1 MWPWRPWGAGGW
13 EGEKA
18 WGWGAVAGGALG
30 RLVGPGCLC
39 WPGQSSVRSVGTH
52 RMPDAAAEALSP
64 GLVVWTEADGTPPPP
79 PCRPHCHPSPQPPL
93 SPGHTQASE
102 HAHNRR
108 GHNCQHPWSHGP
120 STALT
125 LITSPCALSPM
136 QPLPHHYSPSPTTA
150 ALPLGHLL
158 LFTPFY

>member
-1 MWPWRPWGAGGW
+1 MGGG
-13 EGEKA
+13 EGLGLGGCGRGGPGEIGGPRMLVLA
-18 WGWGAVAGGALG
+18 WAELSALG
-30 RLVGPGCLC
+30 RHPPYARRCCGGPESWTGCL
-39 WPGQSSVRSVGTH
+39 
-52 RMPDAAAEALSP
+52 
-64 GLVVWTEADGTPPPP
+64 DGGGWHPPPP